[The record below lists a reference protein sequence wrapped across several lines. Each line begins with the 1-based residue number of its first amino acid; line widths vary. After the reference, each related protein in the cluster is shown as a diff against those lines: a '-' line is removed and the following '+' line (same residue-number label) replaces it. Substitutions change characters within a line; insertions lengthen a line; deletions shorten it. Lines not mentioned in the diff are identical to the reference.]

1 MSEEFLDVF
10 FRGDEL
16 TIAIGFTI
24 AIIGGFLI
32 GVERESRGKSAGI
45 STYILVIAGSMI
57 FTYLSANVDPNSTSR
72 IAAYVV
78 AGIGFLGGGMIIRG
92 DAKKIFN
99 LTTAASIWFAAAIGM
114 AIGYEYYFLAIL
126 GIVLNILG
134 PRIPSIT
141 KKYSSNTK
149 QNHNDDE
156 KY

>member
-1 MSEEFLDVF
+1 MSEEILDVF

-16 TIAIGFTI
+16 TIAIGFVI

-32 GVERESRGKSAGI
+32 GIERESRGKSAGI
-45 STYILVIAGSMI
+45 STYILVIAGSMM

-92 DAKKIFN
+92 DRKKIFN

-114 AIGYEYYFLAIL
+114 AIGFEYYFLAIL
-126 GIVLNILG
+126 GIALNILG
-134 PRIPSIT
+134 PRIPNIT

-149 QNHNDDE
+149 QNYNDDE
-156 KY
+156 K

>member
-1 MSEEFLDVF
+1 MSEEFLGVF

-16 TIAIGFTI
+16 TIAMGFAI
-24 AIIGGFLI
+24 AVIGGFLI

-45 STYILVIAGSMI
+45 STYILVIAGSMM
-57 FTYLSANVDPNSTSR
+57 FTYLSANVDPYSTSR

-99 LTTAASIWFAAAIGM
+99 LTTAASIWVAAAIGM
-114 AIGYEYYFLAIL
+114 AIGYEYYFLGIL

-149 QNHNDDE
+149 QSHNDDE
-156 KY
+156 K

>member
-1 MSEEFLDVF
+1 VSEEILGVF

-16 TIAIGFTI
+16 SIIVGFVI

-45 STYILVIAGSMI
+45 STYILVISGSMI

-92 DAKKIFN
+92 EGKKIFN
-99 LTTAASIWFAAAIGM
+99 LTTAASIWCAASIGM

-126 GIVLNILG
+126 GIILNILG
-134 PRIPSIT
+134 PRIPNIT
-141 KKYSSNTK
+141 KKYSLNPK
-149 QNHNDDE
+149 QNHKEDWE
-156 KY
+156 

>member
-1 MSEEFLDVF
+1 MSEEFLGVF

-16 TIAIGFTI
+16 TIAMGFAI
-24 AIIGGFLI
+24 AVIGGFLI

-57 FTYLSANVDPNSTSR
+57 FTYLSANVDPYSTSR

-99 LTTAASIWFAAAIGM
+99 LTTAASIWVAAAIGM
-114 AIGYEYYFLAIL
+114 AIGYEYYFLGIL

-149 QNHNDDE
+149 QSHDDDE
-156 KY
+156 K

>member
-10 FRGDEL
+10 FRGDEF
-16 TIAIGFTI
+16 TIAIGFAI

-32 GVERESRGKSAGI
+32 GIERESRGKSAGI
-45 STYILVIAGSMI
+45 STYILVIAGSMM

-92 DAKKIFN
+92 DRKKIFN
-99 LTTAASIWFAAAIGM
+99 LTTAASIWSAAAIGM

-134 PRIPSIT
+134 PRIPNIA
-141 KKYSSNTK
+141 KKYPSNTK
-149 QNHNDDE
+149 QSYNDDE
-156 KY
+156 K

>member
-1 MSEEFLDVF
+1 MSEEFLGVF

-16 TIAIGFTI
+16 TIAIGFAI
-24 AIIGGFLI
+24 AVIGGFLI

-57 FTYLSANVDPNSTSR
+57 FTYLSANVDPYSTSR

-99 LTTAASIWFAAAIGM
+99 LTTAASIWVAAAIGM
-114 AIGYEYYFLAIL
+114 AIGYEYYFLGIL

-149 QNHNDDE
+149 QSHNDDE
-156 KY
+156 K

>member
-16 TIAIGFTI
+16 TIAIGFVI
-24 AIIGGFLI
+24 AVIGGFLI
-32 GVERESRGKSAGI
+32 GIERESRGKSAGI

-57 FTYLSANVDPNSTSR
+57 FTYLSANVDPFSTSR

-99 LTTAASIWFAAAIGM
+99 LTTAASIWVAAAIGM

-126 GIVLNILG
+126 GIILNILG

-141 KKYSSNTK
+141 KKYSSDIK
-149 QNHNDDE
+149 QSDHDDE
-156 KY
+156 K

>member
-92 DAKKIFN
+92 DRKKIFN

-126 GIVLNILG
+126 GIILNILG
-134 PRIPSIT
+134 PRIPSST

-149 QNHNDDE
+149 QSYDDDE
-156 KY
+156 K

>member
-1 MSEEFLDVF
+1 MSEEFLGVF

-16 TIAIGFTI
+16 TIAIGFAI
-24 AIIGGFLI
+24 AVIGGFLI

-45 STYILVIAGSMI
+45 ST
-57 FTYLSANVDPNSTSR
+57 
-72 IAAYVV
+72 AYVV

-99 LTTAASIWFAAAIGM
+99 LTTAASIWVAAAIGM

-149 QNHNDDE
+149 QSHDDDE
-156 KY
+156 K

>member
-1 MSEEFLDVF
+1 MPEEFLDVF

-16 TIAIGFTI
+16 TIAIGFAI

-99 LTTAASIWFAAAIGM
+99 LTTAASIWVAAAIGM

-126 GIVLNILG
+126 GIALNVLG
-134 PRIPSIT
+134 PRIPSLA

-149 QNHNDDE
+149 QSHNDD
-156 KY
+156 

>member
-16 TIAIGFTI
+16 TIAIGFAI
-24 AIIGGFLI
+24 AVIGGFLI

-57 FTYLSANVDPNSTSR
+57 FTYLSANVDPYSTSR

-99 LTTAASIWFAAAIGM
+99 LTTAASIWVAAAIGM

-134 PRIPSIT
+134 PRIPGIT

-149 QNHNDDE
+149 HSHDDDE
-156 KY
+156 K

>member
-16 TIAIGFTI
+16 TIAIGFVI

-32 GVERESRGKSAGI
+32 GIERESRGKSAGI
-45 STYILVIAGSMI
+45 STYILVIAGSMM
-57 FTYLSANVDPNSTSR
+57 FTYLSANVDPYSTSR

-92 DAKKIFN
+92 DRKQIFN

-141 KKYSSNTK
+141 KKYPSNTK
-149 QNHNDDE
+149 QSYNDDE

>member
-1 MSEEFLDVF
+1 MSEELLDVF

-16 TIAIGFTI
+16 TIAIGFVI
-24 AIIGGFLI
+24 AVVGGFLI

-57 FTYLSANVDPNSTSR
+57 FTYLSANVDPFSTSR

-99 LTTAASIWFAAAIGM
+99 LTTAASIWVAAAIGM

-126 GIVLNILG
+126 GIILNILG

-141 KKYSSNTK
+141 KKYSSDIK
-149 QNHNDDE
+149 QSDHDDDE
-156 KY
+156 R